1 MRPKAQ
7 SDPPAGRRISRHGA
21 RWHTSTFMT
30 RSPLAPAQPMHLR
43 KRDPKAV
50 NPEPGQ
56 VASVKKTTSREDIM
70 TLNGAYRSWVRLDAV
85 RSTIRWFTY
94 KFWTCISH
102 HLSHFAT
109 VFIERRAKGS
119 NATGCI
125 ISRFTNKHDMDYKGF
140 VKARRSGPR
149 LAPRGAHCIQSV
161 TRGP

>member
-1 MRPKAQ
+1 MEKLRPKTRPIRRRVDGSRIRSA
-7 SDPPAGRRISRHGA
+7 SAHLDIHDKVTSRIGAANTSEEARHKGRESR
-21 RWHTSTFMT
+21 T
-30 RSPLAPAQPMHLR
+30 RTGRSA
-43 KRDPKAV
+43 
-50 NPEPGQ
+50 N
-56 VASVKKTTSREDIM
+56 KTTSREDIM

-125 ISRFTNKHDMDYKGF
+125 ISRFTNRHDVDYKGLS
-140 VKARRSGPR
+140 RS
-149 LAPRGAHCIQSV
+149 AGANQD
-161 TRGP
+161 

>member
-1 MRPKAQ
+1 MRSCVEAATAAKAAQ
-7 SDPPAGRRISRHGA
+7 VDPARRRGGSCA
-21 RWHTSTFMT
+21 RTERRHTSTFMT
-30 RSPLAPAQPMHLR
+30 RSPLAPAQPIHLR
-43 KRDPKAV
+43 KRDRGPAV
-50 NPEPGQ
+50 NPEPGHR
-56 VASVKKTTSREDIM
+56 VEKTRCREDIM

-125 ISRFTNKHDMDYKGF
+125 ISRFTNRHDVDYKGLS
-140 VKARRSGPR
+140 RS
-149 LAPRGAHCIQSV
+149 AGANQD
-161 TRGP
+161 